1 LALFSFKSFT
11 ISWNYSRAA
20 FEIVDDFLGENVR
33 SGDCRTLQGSRLE
46 TDGQEKTPNPF
57 ARRRFELTGTGR
69 LHGVPNC

>member
-1 LALFSFKSFT
+1 M
-11 ISWNYSRAA
+11 
-20 FEIVDDFLGENVR
+20 DDFLAENII

-46 TDGQEKTPNPF
+46 ADGQEKTPKPF